1 MLGSLRAVMMS
12 FAIVVAGGCK
22 PASPLSGKW
31 TGTAEHAG
39 AAAAVTVE
47 MSDAGSG
54 HLRVTADDNGI
65 FDFPGV
71 LRESGA
77 MVDGEIRPGGE
88 IIRLHGQRS
97 DDSIEGTAT
106 LHDFVAHVRLRRTGP
121 ASRPRFSEIPTAV
134 PSGSRSLGATLLMPA
149 GPAPHPAVVLIH
161 GSHGPSR
168 EDLRGPATLFARNGI
183 AALIYDK
190 RDLGAD
196 QRREH
201 RYSFQELADD
211 ARAAV
216 RLLKQHGD
224 IDPARIGVFGI
235 SEGGWVAPIV
245 ASDNSD
251 VAFVITVSA
260 PAVSYAA
267 VEDAMTR
274 AQLRAEGRPQSDIG
288 RAIRLLHRVNDYVR
302 FRGDGAALTR
312 DLEDAS
318 RESWA
323 HNIALPRTTPSEE
336 EIRND
341 VRWRELDLD
350 AGAYWRRV
358 HVPVFAAWGDHDPHP
373 VAESESTMR
382 TALALAGNGEVTLR
396 VFPNATHELLVAT
409 RPGEPWQWPRLAPHF
424 IDEMLRWTSARAH
437 P

>member
-1 MLGSLRAVMMS
+1 MPGFLRAVIMS
-12 FAIVVAGGCK
+12 FAIVVAGGCR
-22 PASPLSGKW
+22 PAAPLSGKW
-31 TGTAEHAG
+31 IGTAEHAG

-47 MSDAGSG
+47 MSDTGSG
-54 HLRVTADDNGI
+54 LMRVTADDNGI
-65 FDFPGV
+65 FDVPGV
-71 LRESGA
+71 LRQSGA
-77 MVDGEIRPGGE
+77 MVDGEIRRGDE
-88 IIRLHGQRS
+88 IVRLHGQRS
-97 DDSIEGTAT
+97 GDSIEGTAT
-106 LHDFVAHVRLRRTGP
+106 LRDFVAHVRLRRAGP
-121 ASRPRFSEIPTAV
+121 AATPRFSEIPTAV
-134 PSGSRSLGATLLMPA
+134 TSGSRSLGATLLMPA
-149 GPAPHPAVVLIH
+149 GPAPRPAVVLIH

-168 EDLRGPATLFARNGI
+168 DDLRGPATLFARNGI

-196 QRREH
+196 QHREH

-216 RLLKQHGD
+216 RLLKQRDD

-245 ASDNSD
+245 AAGNSD

-274 AQLRAEGRPQSDIG
+274 AELRAEGRPQSDAG
-288 RAIRLLHRVNDYVR
+288 RAISLLHRVNDYVR

-323 HNIALPRTTPSEE
+323 HNIALPRTAPSEE

-341 VRWRELDLD
+341 VRWRELDFD
-350 AGAYWRRV
+350 SGAYWRRV
-358 HVPVFAAWGDHDPHP
+358 KVPVFAAWGDRDPHP

-382 TALALAGNGEVTLR
+382 TALAGNRDVTLR
-396 VFPNATHELLVAT
+396 VFPNATHELLVVT

-424 IDEMLRWTSARAH
+424 IDEMLHWTSARGH